1 MARLISRIVTALPMT
16 LLLCGIGAESF
27 ADADPRRLAIYNNY
41 RALVDTSP
49 SESAVIY
56 VAPTAPPPAAT
67 AVRADPLLGARVYDQ
82 AGNVVGDIPPVAVAN
97 GGFRSWKIE
106 FACGSSNSCEVYVDD
121 RDGSGPK
128 LLPGRVQIV
137 GGRPVVLLR
146 LTCGLPCRAQ
156 EISTLVATQ
165 DAAGQTVS
173 LDGEELLIMKE
184 SDILGI
190 IGGDTN

>member
-27 ADADPRRLAIYNNY
+27 ADTDLRRLAIYNNF
-41 RALVDTSP
+41 RAIVDASP

-56 VAPTAPPPAAT
+56 VAPTAPPRAPST
-67 AVRADPLLGARVYDQ
+67 VREDPWLGARVYDQ

-106 FACGSSNSCEVYVDD
+106 FACGSSNTCEVYVHN
-121 RDGSGPK
+121 RDGSGPT
-128 LLPGRVQIV
+128 LLPGHAQIV
-137 GGRPVVLLR
+137 GSRPVVLLR
-146 LTCGLPCRAQ
+146 LTCAMPCRAQ
-156 EISTLVATQ
+156 DVSTLVATQ

-173 LDGEELLIMKE
+173 LDGEELLVMKE

-190 IGGDTN
+190 IEGDTN